1 MSLHAV
7 GLEPSSQTPKL
18 QTFMVVA
25 EKDSTS
31 AVSDI
36 SSFLGEYSVESND
49 QVEHFDIVVKPC
61 NPINSDN
68 FKEKNNLLSVG
79 I

>member
-1 MSLHAV
+1 
-7 GLEPSSQTPKL
+7 
-18 QTFMVVA
+18 MVVA

-49 QVEHFDIVVKPC
+49 QVEHFDIVVNPC
-61 NPINSDN
+61 NPIIL
-68 FKEKNNLLSVG
+68 NN
-79 I
+79 